1 MPIFSRNAIAA
12 TLLAFALP
20 STGAVASTVDVVQQ
34 FSNPGKGTSIIGKMS
49 LPKSDGTQETGTY
62 RAGAFLMQGR
72 ATGSGSP
79 FEDFVAYCVDVTTA
93 LTTNTSTP
101 VTYTSQSSLFGPARE
116 QLIATLFAEAYD
128 PNASAKAHG
137 AFQLALWN
145 LVYGDVS
152 DTSGS
157 GFDIIARDSDGFT
170 AGHLDFDR
178 KSDNTLLSG
187 RFEDRTPGVFAL
199 AQGWLDALNQ
209 DGGTEDWTL
218 RTGASGLTFLTSA
231 DSQDLVTY
239 IPPPSPG
246 PGPAP
251 VIPLPA
257 GFFTLG
263 AALAGLVGHAR
274 LKSRRRGA

>member
-1 MPIFSRNAIAA
+1 MPIFSRNAFAA
-12 TLLAFALP
+12 TLLALALP
-20 STGAVASTVDVVQQ
+20 STGAMASTVDVVQQ
-34 FSNPGKGTSIIGKMS
+34 FANPGKGTSIVGRMS
-49 LPKSDGTQETGTY
+49 MPRSDGTQKTGTY
-62 RAGAFLMQGR
+62 RAGALLMQGR
-72 ATGSGSP
+72 ATGTASP
-79 FEDFVAYCVDVTTA
+79 FEDFVAYCVEVTTDLA
-93 LTTNTSTP
+93 TNRSTP
-101 VTYTSQSSLFGPARE
+101 VTYTGQSSLFGTARE

-145 LVYGDVS
+145 LVYGDIS
-152 DTSGS
+152 DTTGS
-157 GFDIIARDSDGFT
+157 GFDIAARDSDGFT
-170 AGHLDFDR
+170 AGHLDFD
-178 KSDNTLLSG
+178 KASDNTQLRG

-231 DSQDLVTY
+231 NSQDLVTY
-239 IPPPSPG
+239 TPPQPPG

-263 AALAGLVGHAR
+263 AALVGLVGHAR
-274 LKSRRRGA
+274 LKSRRRG